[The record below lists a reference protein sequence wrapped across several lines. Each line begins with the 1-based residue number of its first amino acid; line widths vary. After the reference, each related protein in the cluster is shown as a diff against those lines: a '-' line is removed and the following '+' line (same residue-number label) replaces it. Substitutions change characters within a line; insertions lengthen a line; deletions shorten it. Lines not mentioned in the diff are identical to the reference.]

1 MEATARKRD
10 KLKSGGLNFLQSRT
24 MQFKGH
30 DHFLPAFE
38 QVRVSLSCSNL
49 LLAPECFQ
57 HASRRIEEALLGETL
72 KNGSSITPD
81 SWPKKTARHGKLPK
95 KQMLQGEMRSFR
107 QPGVES
113 EEHDRSNY
121 VAQFTNWLFAPK
133 VECAACSNSKC
144 FTWLA
149 VR

>member
-95 KQMLQGEMRSFR
+95 KQMLQGHFS
-107 QPGVES
+107 
-113 EEHDRSNY
+113 
-121 VAQFTNWLFAPK
+121 
-133 VECAACSNSKC
+133 
-144 FTWLA
+144 
-149 VR
+149 